1 MVRPINT
8 DIFILNQKS
17 LPAGKEDLPAAMDLL
32 DTLRA
37 NSERCVG
44 MAANMIGVNRRIIAV
59 DMGAAAV
66 LMLNPVIVR
75 KYGDTYEAEEGCL
88 SHTGTKWTLRSQNVE
103 VQFQDMNFKSHR
115 QTFSGFTAQIIQHEI
130 DHCDGILI

>member
-1 MVRPINT
+1 
-8 DIFILNQKS
+8 
-17 LPAGKEDLPAAMDLL
+17 
-32 DTLRA
+32 
-37 NSERCVG
+37 
-44 MAANMIGVNRRIIAV
+44 MIGVNRRIIAV

-66 LMLNPVIVR
+66 LMLNPVILR
-75 KYGDTYEAEEGCL
+75 NAGDTYEAEEGCL
-88 SHTGTKWTLRSQNVE
+88 SHTGTKTDAAQPGNVE